1 MSRWLAAVLLASACT
16 TATPLPAPPAGPVP
30 DVRGSWSGTWGGRP
44 ASLLIAAQSDRAGYS
59 GVYVGN
65 TQVLGHERPGVS
77 AILTSSINGEPTS
90 VTAHGWFGYANGQE
104 ILYVRAES
112 PSGSLRLTLRRD
124 GDDRLIGTGDSSFRW
139 GPAGP
144 IELTRRTPP
153 R

>member
-1 MSRWLAAVLLASACT
+1 WPVHDPRSAGS
-16 TATPLPAPPAGPVP
+16 ATSGRRPPTP
-30 DVRGSWSGTWGGRP
+30 
-44 ASLLIAAQSDRAGYS
+44 LIAAHSAPAGYS

-90 VTAHGWFGYANGQE
+90 VTARGWFGYSDGQE